1 MTKQLTRKKPTI
13 KLIGKDGNALAILG
27 VATAALRKAGFT
39 NEEVHTFQ
47 AEALDGDYNHLLV
60 VVSQWTNIE

>member
-47 AEALDGDYNHLLV
+47 AEALAGDYNKLLV